1 MSAGITGATGIAGTA
16 GIAGPAAV
24 GAVVDWEL
32 VALPLAQCL
41 LMGALAGLVGAIAL
55 VHRRIFFT
63 ESLTHATF
71 PGAIIGVVSASWIAA
86 ALWGQR
92 ADFELLSAA
101 VLLGA
106 AAICV
111 PMIAL
116 MRWLAGLP
124 GLSSQSAAGIVL
136 TLGFALGYFLSTWFA
151 PLPLKIDSF
160 LTGSIL
166 NTGRADIAALAA
178 VSALCLAVIALGGR
192 LLIFYSFDPVGYRA
206 SGLRPALA
214 EAVILALICL
224 TIVVLV
230 PAVGT
235 ILPIAL
241 VAAPAAT
248 LAPWTRSARGL
259 LIAAPL
265 LGALTSAAGLW
276 AGVALNLSVGGVI
289 AALSALVHLAASGA
303 RMLPGTGGR
312 LSPSPAPRAD
322 RT

>member
-1 MSAGITGATGIAGTA
+1 MSAGVAGAGGL
-16 GIAGPAAV
+16 V
-24 GAVVDWEL
+24 GGSAVVDWEL
-32 VALPLAQCL
+32 VSLPLAECL
-41 LMGALAGLVGAIAL
+41 LMGALSGLVGAIAL

-71 PGAIIGVVSASWIAA
+71 PGAVLGVVSASWVAA

-92 ADFELLSAA
+92 ADFELLSVT
-101 VLLGA
+101 VLIGA
-106 AAICV
+106 ALMCV

-160 LTGSIL
+160 LTGSVL
-166 NTGRADIAALAA
+166 NVNRADLAALAA
-178 VSALCLAVIALGGR
+178 VGALCLVVVLLGGR
-192 LLIFYSFDPVGYRA
+192 LLTFYSFDPVGYRA
-206 SGLRPALA
+206 SGLSPALA
-214 EAVILALICL
+214 EGVILTLICL
-224 TIVVLV
+224 TIVVLI

-241 VAAPAAT
+241 VAAPAAA
-248 LAPWTRSARGL
+248 LAPWMRSMRGL
-259 LIAAPL
+259 LLGAPL
-265 LGALTSAAGLW
+265 LGAATAAAGLW
-276 AGVALNLSVGGVI
+276 AAVTLNLSVGGVI
-289 AALSALVHLAASGA
+289 AALSALVYLAAAGV
-303 RMLPGTGGR
+303 RMLTAARAGR
-312 LSPSPAPRAD
+312 LRPFRAPRAG